1 MLKRSK
7 LLAEID
13 DKNNSR
19 NSEKKIDLDSIMELL
34 KKETQIPKIQAIS
47 PDIYKKIAQLIKEL
61 STQKYEDLEL
71 DVHHGLI
78 RLIILSTKSLM
89 ELRTRK
95 LLENSNANLAYPSL
109 SSDDYSKLTDEE
121 KYIFEE
127 ERKVSQRKDLIIQS
141 LTNGNVNNLDSIS
154 RIIRSK
160 MIIIRFLEATDQFMG
175 VDMARY
181 GPFIK
186 EDVAILPFENA
197 RSLIE
202 RKAAVEINDLR
213 FHIKQT

>member
-1 MLKRSK
+1 M
-7 LLAEID
+7 AEID
-13 DKNNSR
+13 NNNNSR
-19 NSEKKIDLDSIMELL
+19 NSEKKIDLDFIMELL
-34 KKETQIPKIQAIS
+34 KKETQIPKIQGMS

-61 STQKYEDLEL
+61 SIQKYENLEL
-71 DVHHGLI
+71 DVHHELI
-78 RLIILSTKSLM
+78 RLLVLSTKSLI

-95 LLENSNANLAYPSL
+95 LLENSSANLPYPTL
-109 SSDDYSKLTDEE
+109 STDDYSKLTDEE

-141 LTNGNVNNLDSIS
+141 LIDGNVNNLDSIS

-160 MIIIRFLEATDQFMG
+160 MIIVRFLESTDQFMG
-175 VDMARY
+175 VDMAKY

-202 RKAAVEINDLR
+202 RKVAVEINDLR
-213 FHIKQT
+213 FHVKET

>member
-1 MLKRSK
+1 M
-7 LLAEID
+7 ADID
-13 DKNNSR
+13 DNNNNR
-19 NSEKKIDLDSIMELL
+19 KSEKNIDLDFILELL

-47 PDIYKKIAQLIKEL
+47 PDIYRKIAQLIKGL

-71 DVHHGLI
+71 DVHHELL
-78 RLIILSTKSLM
+78 RLIVLSTKSLI

-95 LLENSNANLAYPSL
+95 LLENSSANLPYPSL
-109 SSDDYSKLTDEE
+109 STDDYSKLTDEE

-127 ERKVSQRKDLIIQS
+127 ERKVSQRKDLIIKS
-141 LTNGNVNNLDSIS
+141 LINGNVNNLDSIS

-175 VDMARY
+175 VDMAKY

-197 RSLIE
+197 RSLME
-202 RKAAVEINDLR
+202 RKAAIEINDLR
-213 FHIKQT
+213 FHIKET

>member
-1 MLKRSK
+1 
-7 LLAEID
+7 LAEID
-13 DKNNSR
+13 DNSNGK
-19 NSEKKIDLDSIMELL
+19 NSEKKIDLDFIMELL
-34 KKETQIPKIQAIS
+34 KKETQVPKIQGVS

-61 STQKYEDLEL
+61 SIQKYEDLEL
-71 DVHHGLI
+71 DVHHELI
-78 RLIILSTKSLM
+78 RLLILSTKSLI

-95 LLENSNANLAYPSL
+95 LLENSNGNLASPSL
-109 SSDDYSKLTDEE
+109 STDDYSKLTDEE

-127 ERKVSQRKDLIIQS
+127 ERKVSQRKHLIIQS
-141 LTNGNVNNLDSIS
+141 LINGTVNNLDSIS

-160 MIIIRFLEATDQFMG
+160 MIIIRFLESTDQFMG
-175 VDMARY
+175 VDMAKY

-202 RKAAVEINDLR
+202 RKVAVEINDLR
-213 FHIKQT
+213 FHIKET

>member
-1 MLKRSK
+1 M
-7 LLAEID
+7 AEID
-13 DKNNSR
+13 DNNNSG
-19 NSEKKIDLDSIMELL
+19 NSEKKIDLDFIMELL
-34 KKETQIPKIQAIS
+34 KKETQIPKIQGMS

-61 STQKYEDLEL
+61 SIQKYENLEL
-71 DVHHGLI
+71 DVHHELI
-78 RLIILSTKSLM
+78 RLLVLSTKSLI

-95 LLENSNANLAYPSL
+95 LLENSNANLPYPSL
-109 SSDDYSKLTDEE
+109 STDDYSKLTDEE

-127 ERKVSQRKDLIIQS
+127 ERKVSQRKNLIIQS
-141 LTNGNVNNLDSIS
+141 LIDGNVNNLDSIS

-160 MIIIRFLEATDQFMG
+160 MIIIRFLESTDQFMG
-175 VDMARY
+175 VDMAKY

-202 RKAAVEINDLR
+202 RKVAVEINDLR
-213 FHIKQT
+213 FHVKET

>member
-1 MLKRSK
+1 M
-7 LLAEID
+7 AEID
-13 DKNNSR
+13 DNNNSG
-19 NSEKKIDLDSIMELL
+19 NSEKKIDLDLIMELL
-34 KKETQIPKIQAIS
+34 KKETQIPKIQGMS

-61 STQKYEDLEL
+61 SIQKYENLEL
-71 DVHHGLI
+71 DVHHELL
-78 RLIILSTKSLM
+78 RLLVLSTKSLI

-95 LLENSNANLAYPSL
+95 LLENSNANLPYPSL
-109 SSDDYSKLTDEE
+109 STDDYSKLTDEE

-127 ERKVSQRKDLIIQS
+127 QRKVSQRKDLIIQS
-141 LTNGNVNNLDSIS
+141 LINGNVNNLDSIS

-160 MIIIRFLEATDQFMG
+160 MIIIRFLESTDQFMG
-175 VDMARY
+175 VDMAKY

-202 RKAAVEINDLR
+202 RKVAVEINDLR
-213 FHIKQT
+213 FHVKET

>member
-1 MLKRSK
+1 M
-7 LLAEID
+7 AEID
-13 DKNNSR
+13 DNSSGK
-19 NSEKKIDLDSIMELL
+19 NSERKIDLDFIMELI
-34 KKETQIPKIQAIS
+34 KKETQIPKIQSIS

-71 DVHHGLI
+71 DVHHELI
-78 RLIILSTKSLM
+78 RLLVLSAKSLI

-95 LLENSNANLAYPSL
+95 LLENSNGNLSSTSL
-109 SSDDYSKLTDEE
+109 STDDYSKLTDEE

-127 ERKVSQRKDLIIQS
+127 ERKVSQRMDLIKQS
-141 LTNGNVNNLDSIS
+141 LIDGNSNNLDSIS
-154 RIIRSK
+154 KIIRSK
-160 MIIIRFLEATDQFMG
+160 MIIIRFMESTDQFMG
-175 VDMARY
+175 VDMAKY

-202 RKAAVEINDLR
+202 RKVAVEINDLR
-213 FHIKQT
+213 FHIKET

>member
-1 MLKRSK
+1 M
-7 LLAEID
+7 AEID
-13 DKNNSR
+13 DNNNSG
-19 NSEKKIDLDSIMELL
+19 NYEKKIDLDFIMELL
-34 KKETQIPKIQAIS
+34 KKETQIPKIQGMS

-61 STQKYEDLEL
+61 SIQKYENLEL
-71 DVHHGLI
+71 DVHHELI
-78 RLIILSTKSLM
+78 RLLVLSTKSLI

-95 LLENSNANLAYPSL
+95 LLENSSANLPYPSL
-109 SSDDYSKLTDEE
+109 STDDYSKLTDEE

-141 LTNGNVNNLDSIS
+141 LIDGNVNNLDSIS

-160 MIIIRFLEATDQFMG
+160 MIIIRFLESTDQFMG
-175 VDMARY
+175 VDMAKY

-202 RKAAVEINDLR
+202 RKVAVEINDLR
-213 FHIKQT
+213 FHVKET